1 MRRHRRGRITVQSQ
15 PTGATR
21 GMVRFVGVINAA
33 MGLVFIIITF
43 TEIMPLSGLFGLL
56 FLLAGAFFCI
66 NGIRMAVSKNGLA
79 HRVGYDVETGIEE
92 ETIVGLLEDVDRN
105 EASSPQQETHDHIPS
120 TALDAKGR
128 LEQLES
134 LKTAGLITQ
143 EEYQEK
149 REEILRD
156 L

>member
-1 MRRHRRGRITVQSQ
+1 MSRRRRGRITVQSQ

-21 GMVRFVGVINAA
+21 AARRMGGAVQAIFGFVFVCIAIG
-33 MGLVFIIITF
+33 
-43 TEIMPLSGLFGLL
+43 EIMPLSVLFSLPFLAAGGFVMVMGLVNL
-56 FLLAGAFFCI
+56 F
-66 NGIRMAVSKNGLA
+66 SKNGLA

-92 ETIVGLLEDVDRN
+92 ETIVGLMDEVTGEDP
-105 EASSPQQETHDHIPS
+105 SSPAPEGHDHVPS

-134 LKTAGLITQ
+134 LKSAGLITQ
-143 EEYQEK
+143 KEYEK
-149 REEILRD
+149 KRQEILAE